1 MITQKKN
8 HTSMHGTKKDNSQR
22 KKLNGQT
29 TTNQN
34 NKISIFPFYIR
45 KSLFKKKKSPTVWIK
60 RHTHSLLVKVKDF
73 HSKMFITQ
81 PFLKTNF

>member
-34 NKISIFPFYIR
+34 NKISIFPFYISFFR
-45 KSLFKKKKSPTVWIK
+45 KSLFKKKKVANSM
-60 RHTHSLLVKVKDF
+60 D
-73 HSKMFITQ
+73 
-81 PFLKTNF
+81 